1 MNDPDIIKL
10 YLERDE
16 RAINESRAKYG
27 AYLASIARRIL
38 PDRRDAEEV
47 VSDAYLACWRSI
59 PPNRPEELSSYLGRL
74 CRNGAIDRAK
84 RESRLKRGSGEYDAV
99 LCELSGLASE
109 GPDRAME
116 AEDFNRALNGFLKG
130 LNKKPRRVFVQRYWY
145 LLPVKEIAA
154 QNGMSE
160 AAVKMQL
167 SRTRAELKELLI
179 KEGLY
184 YE

>member
-1 MNDPDIIKL
+1 M
-10 YLERDE
+10 
-16 RAINESRAKYG
+16 
-27 AYLASIARRIL
+27 
-38 PDRRDAEEV
+38 
-47 VSDAYLACWRSI
+47 
-59 PPNRPEELSSYLGRL
+59 
-74 CRNGAIDRAK
+74 
-84 RESRLKRGSGEYDAV
+84 

-154 QNGMSE
+154 ENGMSE

-167 SRTRAELKELLI
+167 SRARAELKELLI